1 MSNNHKFI
9 KNSIL
14 FSFVFLALS
23 VTSQEIEEVV
33 VTATKKEESLQDV
46 AIAIDA
52 FTGED
57 TWSTFTMKNPT
68 TGGEAFK
75 LIHNAVEKMVCD
87 YQDYLD
93 TFNAFHVMRRVSLM
107 YPHMYRIMKYD
118 TGAWIH
124 PHVDHDPEV
133 YGSCT
138 INLND
143 EYTGGDF
150 AFWGGKHKVK
160 LEKGDAMIWP
170 ADYYWVHEVEEIMSG
185 FRYSVNCFLR
195 STPLTLSE
203 ENKFD
208 VWVPDNMKKFV
219 ACDGNRPL
227 GYK

>member
-1 MSNNHKFI
+1 MDNLNTPPTLTDQILIKKKF
-9 KNSIL
+9 
-14 FSFVFLALS
+14 LS
-23 VTSQEIEEVV
+23 EQQCQI
-33 VTATKKEESLQDV
+33 
-46 AIAIDA
+46 IIDEYENLPGEPTREHCPHA

-170 ADYYWVHEVEEIMSG
+170 ADYYWVHEVEKIMSG
-185 FRYSVNCFLR
+185 SRYSVNCFLR